1 MQQETWRQA
10 LAENL
15 TKNRRDKGLTQAE
28 VGAQINYSDKSVSK
42 WERGD
47 GVPDLSALMQLSE
60 LYDTTPDALLGC
72 VREEPEALPEKK
84 TGRIVDHTLFLLSMV
99 SGIWLLAV
107 IAFCVLRFAWPSMEH
122 GWLAFIYALPMTFA
136 SLGASFLVWRT
147 YPWAFGALSAAV
159 WTLCLSLQLT
169 LPTENSGMF
178 YVFGGVLQLM
188 AMLVVAIVTREHWK
202 KKLGKPKAE

>member
-72 VREEPEALPEKK
+72 VRL
-84 TGRIVDHTLFLLSMV
+84 D
-99 SGIWLLAV
+99 
-107 IAFCVLRFAWPSMEH
+107 
-122 GWLAFIYALPMTFA
+122 
-136 SLGASFLVWRT
+136 
-147 YPWAFGALSAAV
+147 
-159 WTLCLSLQLT
+159 
-169 LPTENSGMF
+169 
-178 YVFGGVLQLM
+178 
-188 AMLVVAIVTREHWK
+188 
-202 KKLGKPKAE
+202 

>member
-84 TGRIVDHTLFLLSMV
+84 TGRIVDHTLFLLSLV

-169 LPTENSGMF
+169 LLTENSGMF
-178 YVFGGVLQLM
+178 YVFGGVLQLT
-188 AMLVVAIVTREHWK
+188 AMLVVGIVTRERWK

>member
-1 MQQETWRQA
+1 M
-10 LAENL
+10 
-15 TKNRRDKGLTQAE
+15 
-28 VGAQINYSDKSVSK
+28 
-42 WERGD
+42 
-47 GVPDLSALMQLSE
+47 PDLSALMQLSE

-84 TGRIVDHTLFLLSMV
+84 TGRIVDHTLFLLSLV

-136 SLGASFLVWRT
+136 SLGTSFLVWRT

-178 YVFGGVLQLM
+178 YVFGGVLQLT
-188 AMLVVAIVTREHWK
+188 AMLVVGIVTRERWK